1 VQEATVVVQQ
11 MENAIEEQGQRLSE
25 AHDEYQR
32 HLRLSERARRQA
44 VMYQKFSK
52 EELAEELAFANEL
65 LASLQA
71 PERRRA
77 RLREVVLF
85 VLGAAVSAILNTDAI
100 RLFVQRLLNLE

>member
-1 VQEATVVVQQ
+1 
-11 MENAIEEQGQRLSE
+11 
-25 AHDEYQR
+25 
-32 HLRLSERARRQA
+32 
-44 VMYQKFSK
+44 
-52 EELAEELAFANEL
+52 LAFANEL